1 MKKSLRNDKNEKTS
15 KITKNISAKSYTINV
30 TTIRNRNIKKWK
42 KGELIHLIFS
52 LHNKKFPRVSRFNFP
67 NKKIMDIINNRWIK
81 TSEQ

>member
-42 KGELIHLIFS
+42 KGELIHLISS

-67 NKKIMDIINNRWIK
+67 NKKIMDIYK
-81 TSEQ
+81 